1 MDKNSIIKFR
11 DTLSIVTLHFPFID
25 YRGIAL
31 GGNSVNVNHEQ
42 IEQAVR
48 MILEA
53 VGEDPN
59 REGLLDTPK
68 RVAKMYAEVFA
79 GIGQDPKEY
88 FDTIFNENHEELVL
102 VKDIPFYS
110 MCEHHLVPF
119 FGKAHVAYIPKGGKV
134 VGLSKLARSVEA
146 VALRPQL
153 QERITTTIADA
164 IVEKLKPYGVMVV
177 VEAEHMCMT
186 MRGVKKPGSKTVTSA
201 VRGIFEKDAAA
212 RAEVLSL
219 IKE

>member
-1 MDKNSIIKFR
+1 MEGYI
-11 DTLSIVTLHFPFID
+11 LS
-25 YRGIAL
+25 
-31 GGNSVNVNHEQ
+31 NVDSLK

-59 REGLLDTPK
+59 REGLLETPK
-68 RVAKMYAEVFA
+68 RVAKMYEEVFQ
-79 GIGQDPKEY
+79 GLHQDPKEH
-88 FDTIFNENHEELVL
+88 FATVFSEDHEELVL

-119 FGKAHVAYIPKGGKV
+119 FGKVHVGYIPKGGKV
-134 VGLSKLARSVEA
+134 TGLSKLARAVEA
-146 VALRPQL
+146 VVKRPQL
-153 QERITTTIADA
+153 QERITSTIAES
-164 IVEKLKPYGVMVV
+164 IVTTLQPLGVIVV

-186 MRGVKKPGSKTVTSA
+186 MRGVKKPGAVTITSA
-201 VRGIFEKDAAA
+201 VRGAFANNAAA

-219 IKE
+219 INNK